1 MRPTTTP
8 DTRTTLPEA
17 TDCGVMESVA
27 ADIDRGNLLFSAKS
41 SSTFFVGGC
50 HAREYPPE
58 IIVKIW
64 FNQ

>member
-27 ADIDRGNLLFSAKS
+27 ADIDRGNLLFSGK
-41 SSTFFVGGC
+41 V
-50 HAREYPPE
+50 
-58 IIVKIW
+58 VKYVFCGW
-64 FNQ
+64 MPR